1 MSGWIQSIPIRTSLD
16 SLHIIYL
23 IPPQNAPSN
32 CEPDPIGRR
41 RENNLK
47 EALLQLVQK
56 KSYQILH
63 GELVTTLFCILS
75 FIYSM
80 ELQSTVS
87 KNWTHSNVGVYNY
100 YLSSQY
106 DNNLKPIYFSFKSDI
121 NKHILQSIF
130 LMTFSSARNSPVL
143 N

>member
-32 CEPDPIGRR
+32 CEPDPTSRR

-56 KSYQILH
+56 RYQIVH

-75 FIYSM
+75 YIHIM
-80 ELQSTVS
+80 ALQSTAS
-87 KNWTHSNVGVYNY
+87 INWTHSDVGVYNY